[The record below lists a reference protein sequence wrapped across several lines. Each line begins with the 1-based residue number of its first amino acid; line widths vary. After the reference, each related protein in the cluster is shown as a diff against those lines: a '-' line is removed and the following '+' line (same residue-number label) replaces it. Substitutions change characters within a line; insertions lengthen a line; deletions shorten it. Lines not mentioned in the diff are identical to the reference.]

1 MLTSVEGTRGYL
13 APEWLANLPITT
25 KSDVYSYGMVLL
37 EIIGGTRNFNT
48 KASRRK
54 KFSVW
59 AYEEFERENILNI
72 TDEKLGGDINIDQV
86 KRALQVS
93 FWCIQEQPSQRP
105 TMGKVVQMLEGILP
119 IDKPPAPKS
128 LESFESS
135 TSGSASELAL
145 SVFATSSHP
154 VSSMSSVNAT
164 LSSNL

>member
-1 MLTSVEGTRGYL
+1 LTTVQGTRGYL
-13 APEWLANLPITT
+13 APEWLANLPIST

-37 EIIGGTRNFNT
+37 EIISSRRNFDT
-48 KASRRK
+48 MTSRRK

-59 AYEEFERENILNI
+59 AFEEFERENILNI
-72 TDEKLGGDINIDQV
+72 TDEKLGRDINIDQV

-119 IDKPPAPKS
+119 IDKPPAPKY

-135 TSGSASELAL
+135 TSASASELAL

-154 VSSMSSVNAT
+154 VSSMSSVITT
-164 LSSNL
+164 LS